1 MKRSRY
7 RNKFLKDK
15 SQTSR
20 ENYKIQ
26 RNLCKKLLRKTK
38 KSYFES
44 LNTKKITDNR
54 TFWKTVVPLFTNKA
68 SRGEK
73 IILNEAEKH
82 ISDDKKICTV
92 LNNFFLDVVSD
103 LKIPDYCNYFTQ
115 KKHTFSLNYH
125 WNVWKTP
132 QYSQFYKKEIRFSIF
147 IQKEYSRSGIESYPG
162 LNTKENCLT
171 SNTPTKFI
179 KLNCNIFSKLIYKH
193 FNYCIDKGEFPNDLK
208 HPDIVTIYKKITNA
222 KKKTIDL

>member
-1 MKRSRY
+1 MSRSRY
-7 RNKFLKDK
+7 RKKLLKDK

-73 IILNEAEKH
+73 IILTEAEKH
-82 ISDDKKICTV
+82 ISDDKKICNIF
-92 LNNFFLDVVSD
+92 NNFFSKVVSD
-103 LKIPDYCNYFTQ
+103 LKIPDYYNYFSQENTCSLSTIIE
-115 KKHTFSLNYH
+115 TF
-125 WNVWKTP
+125 
-132 QYSQFYKKEIRFSIF
+132 E
-147 IQKEYSRSGIESYPG
+147 
-162 LNTKENCLT
+162 
-171 SNTPTKFI
+171 
-179 KLNCNIFSKLIYKH
+179 
-193 FNYCIDKGEFPNDLK
+193 K
-208 HPDIVTIYKKITNA
+208 HPSILNIKKGNLIQYFHPERLL
-222 KKKTIDL
+222 KKKY

>member
-1 MKRSRY
+1 MTKELHNAIMKRSRY

-54 TFWKTVVPLFTNKA
+54 TFWQTAVPLFTKKA
-68 SRGEK
+68 SKGEK

-82 ISDDKKICTV
+82 ISDDKKICTIF
-92 LNNFFLDVVSD
+92 NNFFSNIVSD
-103 LKIPDYCNYFTQ
+103 LKTPDYCSYFPH
-115 KKHTFSLNYH
+115 KKTHALSQRSLKRLKNTL
-125 WNVWKTP
+125 V
-132 QYSQFYKKEIRFSIF
+132 FSILKKGNL
-147 IQKEYSRSGIESYPG
+147 I
-162 LNTKENCLT
+162 L
-171 SNTPTKFI
+171 
-179 KLNCNIFSKLIYKH
+179 FSFRKTTQ
-193 FNYCIDKGEFPNDLK
+193 EEVLK
-208 HPDIVTIYKKITNA
+208 DI
-222 KKKTIDL
+222 

>member
-1 MKRSRY
+1 MTKELHNAIMKRSRY

-115 KKHTFSLNYH
+115 KSTHSLSTITETFEKHLSILN
-125 WNVWKTP
+125 
-132 QYSQFYKKEIRFSIF
+132 
-147 IQKEYSRSGIESYPG
+147 
-162 LNTKENCLT
+162 
-171 SNTPTKFI
+171 FI
-179 KLNCNIFSKLIYKH
+179 KRKFDSVFSFRK
-193 FNYCIDKGEFPNDLK
+193 NTQEVVLK
-208 HPDIVTIYKKITNA
+208 VILV
-222 KKKTIDL
+222 